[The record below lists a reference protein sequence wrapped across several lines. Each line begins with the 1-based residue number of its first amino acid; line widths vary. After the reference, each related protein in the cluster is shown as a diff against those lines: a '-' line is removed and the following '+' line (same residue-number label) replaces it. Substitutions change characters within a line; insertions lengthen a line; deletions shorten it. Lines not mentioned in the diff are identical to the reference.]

1 MRRIATAAL
10 FVSLA
15 SALAARAQPI
25 KIGYVDVQRAI
36 QEVEEGRNAR
46 GRLKGEYDQR
56 KAQIDKKSA
65 DLERMQQE
73 YEKQAPVLSD
83 DAKRKKQ
90 EEFQKALVD
99 ARKSAGELQE
109 DMNRQEQQAMAS
121 ILQRLQQVVAEIA
134 EREAF
139 SFVFDKGTLLYGP
152 QAADITNEVVRRYND
167 KFGAGGGAAGKAPP
181 KTAQPAGKQ
190 GAKQAA
196 PPQQQGAKQAPPP
209 QAPPPQQPPPGK

>member
-1 MRRIATAAL
+1 MRRVLTATL
-10 FVSLA
+10 LA
-15 SALAARAQPI
+15 TTAFASAARAQAL

-36 QEVEEGRNAR
+36 QEVEEGRAAR
-46 GRLKGEYDQR
+46 NRLKSEFDQR

-90 EEFQKALVD
+90 EDFQKALVE

-121 ILQRLQQVVAEIA
+121 ILQRLQQVVADIA
-134 EREAF
+134 ERESF
-139 SFVFDKGTLLYGP
+139 SFVMDKGTLLYAP

-167 KFGAGGGAAGKAPP
+167 RFGAGAPAGKAPP

-190 GAKQAA
+190 GAKQA
-196 PPQQQGAKQAPPP
+196 PPP
-209 QAPPPQQPPPGK
+209 QAPPPGK

>member
-1 MRRIATAAL
+1 MRRILTAAL
-10 FVSLA
+10 LTTAALA
-15 SALAARAQPI
+15 PAARAQAI

-46 GRLKGEYDQR
+46 TRLKGEYDLR

-90 EEFQKALVD
+90 EEFQKAYAD

-109 DMNRQEQQAMAS
+109 DMNRQEQQAMAG
-121 ILQRLQQVVAEIA
+121 ILQRIQQVVADIA
-134 EREAF
+134 ERE
-139 SFVFDKGTLLYGP
+139 SFTYVMDKGTLLYAPG
-152 QAADITNEVVRRYND
+152 AADITNEVVRRYND
-167 KFGAGGGAAGKAPP
+167 RFGGGAPAGKAPP
-181 KTAQPAGKQ
+181 KTAQPAGKP
-190 GAKQAA
+190 GS
-196 PPQQQGAKQAPPP
+196 KQAPT
-209 QAPPPQQPPPGK
+209 PPGK